1 MKRNAA
7 ANGGKEARQAKRDPE
22 GVRRDILSVAMEEF
36 SQNGLSG
43 ARIDEIAARTRTS
56 KRMIYYY
63 FGDKEGL
70 YQHVLEEAYGK
81 VRGGESGLELDGL
94 EPVAALDKLCRFTFD
109 HHRRNPAFIR
119 MVMIE
124 NIHHG
129 RHMQLSESIRRLN
142 RPAIEALE
150 GVLRR
155 GQASGLF
162 RGGVEPLELH
172 WQISALSFFN
182 VSNAATFSFI
192 FGETLFTDDG
202 QDTLSRHVAEMVLRY
217 VLKADHIG
225 AIEKAGR

>member
-1 MKRNAA
+1 MTKTATSKGTAETRPAKRN
-7 ANGGKEARQAKRDPE
+7 PE

-63 FGDKEGL
+63 FTDKESL
-70 YQHVLEEAYGK
+70 YQRVLEEAYAK
-81 VRGGESGLELDGL
+81 VRGGESDLGLDDL
-94 EPVAALDKLCRFTFD
+94 EPVAALEKLCRFTFD

-129 RHMQLSESIRRLN
+129 RHMQSSGTIRELN
-142 RPAIEALE
+142 RTAIEALE
-150 GVLRR
+150 SVLVR
-155 GQASGLF
+155 GQQSGIF
-162 RGGVEPLELH
+162 RQGIDALELH

-182 VSNAATFSFI
+182 VSNVATFSFI
-192 FGETLFTDDG
+192 FGDSLFTDEG
-202 QDTLSRHVAEMVLRY
+202 QETLSRHASDMVLRY
-217 VLKADHIG
+217 VLAPAHLTKIVKDA
-225 AIEKAGR
+225 

>member
-1 MKRNAA
+1 MTKTATSKGTAETRP
-7 ANGGKEARQAKRDPE
+7 AKRDPE

-63 FGDKEGL
+63 FTDKESL
-70 YQHVLEEAYGK
+70 YQHVLEEAYAK
-81 VRGGESGLELDGL
+81 VRGGESDLGLDDL
-94 EPVAALDKLCRFTFD
+94 EPVAALEKLCRFTFD

-129 RHMQLSESIRRLN
+129 RHMQSSGTIRELN
-142 RPAIEALE
+142 RTAIEALE
-150 GVLRR
+150 SVLVR
-155 GQASGLF
+155 GQQSGIF
-162 RGGVEPLELH
+162 RQGIDALELH

-182 VSNAATFSFI
+182 VSNVATFSFI
-192 FGETLFTDDG
+192 FGDSLFTDEG
-202 QDTLSRHVAEMVLRY
+202 QETLSQHASDMVLRY
-217 VLKADHIG
+217 VLARAHLTKIVKDA
-225 AIEKAGR
+225 